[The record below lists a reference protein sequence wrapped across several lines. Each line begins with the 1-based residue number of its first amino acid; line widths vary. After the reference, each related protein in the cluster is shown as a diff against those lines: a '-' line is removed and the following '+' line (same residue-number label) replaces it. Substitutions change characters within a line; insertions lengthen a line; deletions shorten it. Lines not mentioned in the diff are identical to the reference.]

1 MSRHPPIERTRNIG
15 IIAHIDAGKTTISE
29 RFLYY
34 SGSSYKIGEV
44 HDGAAT
50 MDWMPQE
57 QERGITITAAATTF
71 AWREHQVNL
80 IDTPGHVDFTIEVER
95 SLRVLDGAVAVFC
108 GVAGVQPQTETVW
121 RQAERWRVPTIC
133 FVNKL
138 DRIGADYDAV
148 LASIASKLGSLPV
161 SLQLPIGIEKEFRG
175 VIDLLRMQA
184 LLWGGKDL
192 GAEYEI
198 AAIPDEF
205 AGAAAA
211 ARTRLV
217 ETVAEHD
224 EGLLAIYLENA
235 DPPAADILAA
245 LRRLTIARTVTPV
258 LCGSALRNKG
268 VQPLLDAIVD
278 LLPSPVDMPP
288 IEGTNPNSG
297 AIERREPRIGAPLCA
312 LAFKVMTVEDRRLTY
327 FRIYSG
333 RIRSGDTVLNA
344 TRSLEEKVAR
354 LFRMHANKRERIDE
368 AVAGDIV
375 AAAGLKSAGT
385 GDTLSDPSR
394 PLLLE
399 PMRFTNPVIALA
411 VEPTRSADTDK
422 LAQALGKLAGED
434 PTLTVRAD
442 PDTGQN
448 IISGMGELHL
458 EIVLDR
464 LDREFRVPVRSGRP
478 QVIHR
483 ETVSRQIEH
492 EAAFQREV
500 AGQTIR
506 AEVALLIR
514 PLERGAG
521 TRVVFD
527 LRDGTPPEPVRAAI
541 TDGIGDCFGAG
552 MLSGYPMTDL
562 EVVVTRVHFRADDQF
577 VMGFKI
583 AAARAFREATG
594 MAGLILLE
602 PVMLLEVETPEEFT
616 GEIIR
621 DLSTRRGRIEALHP
635 QGAVRLIDALAPLRE
650 LFGYST
656 ALRSLSQGRASFSMH
671 FSRYGEVPAERPTP

>member
-1 MSRHPPIERTRNIG
+1 VSAHHPIARTRNIG
-15 IIAHIDAGKTTISE
+15 IIAHIDAGKTTVSE

-34 SGSSYKIGEV
+34 SGSGHKMGEV

-108 GVAGVQPQTETVW
+108 GVAGVQPQSETVW
-121 RQAERWRVPTIC
+121 RQAQRWRVPTIC

-148 LASIASKLGSLPV
+148 VAAIATRLGSLPV

-175 VIDLLRMQA
+175 VVDLIRMRA
-184 LLWGGKDL
+184 LLWGGEDL
-192 GAEYEI
+192 GAEYAI
-198 AAIPDEF
+198 AAIPADL
-205 AGAAAA
+205 ADAAVA
-211 ARTRLV
+211 ARARLV

-224 EGLLAIYLENA
+224 EGLLAIYLENP
-235 DPPAADILAA
+235 DPPAAELLAA
-245 LRRLTIARTVTPV
+245 LRRLTIARAVTPV

-268 VQPLLDAIVD
+268 VQPLLDAVVD
-278 LLPSPVDMPP
+278 LLPSPAEIPP
-288 IEGTNPNSG
+288 VEGTNPKSG
-297 AIERREPRIGAPLCA
+297 ATERREPRIGAPLCA
-312 LAFKVMTVEDRRLTY
+312 LAFKIMTAEDRRLTY
-327 FRIYSG
+327 FRVYSG
-333 RIRSGDTVLNA
+333 RIRSGDTVLNVS
-344 TRSLEEKVAR
+344 RSVEEKVAR

-385 GDTLSDPSR
+385 GDTLTDPAH

-399 PMRFTNPVIALA
+399 PMRFTSPVIALA
-411 VEPTRSADTDK
+411 VEPRSSADTEK

-434 PTLTVRAD
+434 PTLGVRTD

-464 LDREFRVPVRSGRP
+464 IDREFRVPVRSGRP

-483 ETVSRQIEH
+483 ETISREVEH
-492 EAAFQREV
+492 AAVFQREV
-500 AGQTIR
+500 AGQTMR
-506 AEVALLIR
+506 AEVALLLK
-514 PLERGAG
+514 PLPRGAG
-521 TRVVFD
+521 TRIVFQP
-527 LRDGTPPEPVRAAI
+527 RDAALPEPIVAAI
-541 TDGIGDCFGAG
+541 TEGVGDCFGAG
-552 MLSGYPMTDL
+552 MLSGYPVTDL
-562 EVVVTRVHFRADDQF
+562 EVLVTRVLFRADDPF

-594 MAGLILLE
+594 MAGLLLLE
-602 PVMLLEVETPEEFT
+602 PIMLLEVVTPEEFT

-621 DLSTRRGRIEALHP
+621 DVSARRGRIEAMHQ

-671 FSRYGEVPAERPTP
+671 FSRYGEVPAERPAP

>member
-1 MSRHPPIERTRNIG
+1 MSTHPPIARTRNIG
-15 IIAHIDAGKTTISE
+15 IIAHIDAGKTTVSE

-34 SGSSYKIGEV
+34 SGRSHKMGEV

-71 AWREHQVNL
+71 TWREHQVNL

-148 LASIASKLGSLPV
+148 LAAIATKLGSLPV

-175 VIDLLRMQA
+175 VIDLLRMRA
-184 LLWGGKDL
+184 LFWRGEDL

-198 AAIPDEF
+198 AAIPDEL
-205 AGAAAA
+205 ADAAAA
-211 ARTRLV
+211 ARSRLV

-224 EGLLAIYLENA
+224 EGLLALYLENA
-235 DPPAADILAA
+235 DPPAAEILAA
-245 LRRLTIARTVTPV
+245 VRRLTIARTVTPV

-268 VQPLLDAIVD
+268 VQPLLDAVVD
-278 LLPSPVDMPP
+278 LLPSPAEMPP
-288 IEGTNPNSG
+288 IEGTNPKSG
-297 AIERREPRIGAPLCA
+297 ETERREPRIGAPLCA
-312 LAFKVMTVEDRRLTY
+312 LAFKVMTAEDRRLTY
-327 FRIYSG
+327 LRIYSG
-333 RIRSGDTVLNA
+333 RIRSGDTVLNV
-344 TRSLEEKVAR
+344 TRSQEEKVAR

-375 AAAGLKSAGT
+375 AAAGLKGAGT
-385 GDTLSDPSR
+385 GDTLTDPAH

-399 PMRFTNPVIALA
+399 PMRFTSPVIALA
-411 VEPTRSADTDK
+411 VEPRSSADTDK
-422 LAQALGKLAGED
+422 LAQVLGKLAGED
-434 PTLTVRAD
+434 PTLDVRTD

-464 LDREFRVPVRSGRP
+464 IDREFRVPVRSGRP

-483 ETVSRQIEH
+483 ETISREARH
-492 EAAFQREV
+492 EAVFQREV
-500 AGQTIR
+500 AGQTMR
-506 AEVALLIR
+506 AEVALLLR
-514 PLERGAG
+514 PLDRGAG
-521 TRVVFD
+521 TRIVFELAD
-527 LRDGTPPEPVRAAI
+527 PAPPEPVIAAV
-541 TDGIGDCFGAG
+541 TEGVSDCFGAG
-552 MLSGYPMTDL
+552 MLSGYPVTDL
-562 EVVVTRVHFRADDQF
+562 EVVVTRVHFRADDPF

-594 MAGLILLE
+594 LAGLVLLE
-602 PVMLLEVETPEEFT
+602 PIMLLEVETPEEFT

-621 DLSTRRGRIEALHP
+621 DLSARRGRIEAMQQ
-635 QGAVRLIDALAPLRE
+635 QGTVRLIDALAPLRE

-656 ALRSLSQGRASFSMH
+656 ALRSLTQGRASFSMH

>member
-1 MSRHPPIERTRNIG
+1 MSTHPPIARTRNIG
-15 IIAHIDAGKTTISE
+15 IIAHIDAGKTTVSE

-34 SGSSYKIGEV
+34 SGRSHKIGEV

-121 RQAERWRVPTIC
+121 RQAQRWRVPTIC

-138 DRIGADYDAV
+138 DRIGADYAAV
-148 LASIASKLGSLPV
+148 VAAIETKLGSHPV
-161 SLQLPIGIEKEFRG
+161 SLQLPIGEEKEFAG
-175 VIDLLRMQA
+175 VVDLLGMRA
-184 LLWGGKDL
+184 LLWAGEDL
-192 GAEYEI
+192 GVEVESAPIPAGLLE
-198 AAIPDEF
+198 AAV
-205 AGAAAA
+205 A
-211 ARTRLV
+211 ARARLV
-217 ETVAEHD
+217 EAVAERD
-224 EGLLAIYLENA
+224 EVLLGIYVENPDPSA
-235 DPPAADILAA
+235 DELRAA
-245 LRRLTIARTVTPV
+245 LRRQTIARTLTPV

-268 VQPLLDAIVD
+268 VQPLLDAVVD
-278 LLPSPVDMPP
+278 LLPSPAEMPP
-288 IEGTNPNSG
+288 IEGENPASG
-297 AIERREPRIGAPLCA
+297 AREVREPRIGAPLCA
-312 LAFKVMTVEDRRLTY
+312 LAFKVMTAEDRRLTY
-327 FRIYSG
+327 LRLYSG
-333 RIRSGDTVLNA
+333 RLRAGDTLLNV
-344 TRSLEEKVAR
+344 TRSQEEKVAR
-354 LFRMHANKRERIDE
+354 LFRMHANKRERIEE

-375 AAAGLKSAGT
+375 AAAGLKGAGT
-385 GDTLSDPSR
+385 GDTLTDPAH

-399 PMRFTNPVIALA
+399 PMRFTSPVIALA
-411 VEPTRSADTDK
+411 VEPRSSADSDK
-422 LAQALGKLAGED
+422 LSQVLVKLAGED
-434 PTLTVRAD
+434 PTLAVRTD

-464 LDREFRVPVRSGRP
+464 IDREFRVPVRSGRP

-483 ETVSRQIEH
+483 ETISREVEH
-492 EAAFQREV
+492 AAAFQREIG
-500 AGQTIR
+500 GQTLR
-506 AEVALLIR
+506 AEVGLLIR

-521 TRVVFD
+521 TRI
-527 LRDGTPPEPVRAAI
+527 LIAPGAAAPPEPIAAAI
-541 TDGIGDCFGAG
+541 TEGIADCFGAG

-562 EVVVTRVHFRADDQF
+562 EVVVTRVLFRADDPF
-577 VMGFKI
+577 AMGFKI

-594 MAGLILLE
+594 QAGLLLLE

-621 DLSTRRGRIEALHP
+621 DLSARRGRVEAMHQ
-635 QGAVRLIDALAPLRE
+635 QGALRAIDALAPLRE

-671 FSRYGEVPAERPTP
+671 FSRYGEVPPERPTA

>member
-1 MSRHPPIERTRNIG
+1 MSAHPPLARTRNIG
-15 IIAHIDAGKTTISE
+15 IIAHIDAGKTTVTE

-34 SGSSYKIGEV
+34 SGRSHKIGEV

-138 DRIGADYDAV
+138 DRIGADFDAV
-148 LASIASKLGSLPV
+148 VAAIAAKLGSLPV
-161 SLQLPIGIEKEFRG
+161 CLQLPIGIEKEFRG
-175 VIDLLRMQA
+175 VIDLLGMRA
-184 LLWGGKDL
+184 LLWGGEDL
-192 GAEYEI
+192 GAAYEI
-198 AAIPDEF
+198 AAIPFDL
-205 AGAAAA
+205 ADAAAA
-211 ARTRLV
+211 ARARLV

-224 EGLLAIYLENA
+224 EGLLAIYLENSE
-235 DPPAADILAA
+235 PAAADVLAA

-268 VQPLLDAIVD
+268 VQPLLDAVVD
-278 LLPSPVDMPP
+278 LLPSPGDMPP

-297 AIERREPRIGAPLCA
+297 ATERREPRIGAPLCA

-333 RIRSGDTVLNA
+333 RVRSGDTVLNV
-344 TRSLEEKVAR
+344 TRSEQEKVAR

-375 AAAGLKSAGT
+375 AAAGLKSVGT
-385 GDTLSDPSR
+385 GDTLAAPAQ

-399 PMRFTNPVIALA
+399 PMRFTSPVIALA
-411 VEPTRSADTDK
+411 VEPSRGADTEK
-422 LAQALGKLAGED
+422 LAQVLGKLAGED
-434 PTLTVRAD
+434 PTLGVRTD

-458 EIVLDR
+458 EVVLDR
-464 LDREFRVPVRSGRP
+464 IDREFRVPVRSGRP

-483 ETVSRQIEH
+483 ETISRQVEH

-500 AGQTIR
+500 AGQTLR

-521 TRVVFD
+521 TRIVFAERGD
-527 LRDGTPPEPVRAAI
+527 ALPEAVGAAI
-541 TDGIGDCFGAG
+541 AEGVGDCFGAG

-562 EVVVTRVHFRADDQF
+562 EVVVTRVHFRAEDPF

-594 MAGLILLE
+594 MAGLVLLE

-621 DLSTRRGRIEALHP
+621 DLSTRRGRIEAMQQ
-635 QGAVRLIDALAPLRE
+635 QGSVRLISALAPLRE

-671 FSRYGEVPAERPTP
+671 FSRYGEVPAERSTP

>member
-1 MSRHPPIERTRNIG
+1 MSTHPPVARTRNIG
-15 IIAHIDAGKTTISE
+15 IIAHIDAGKTTVSE

-34 SGSSYKIGEV
+34 SGRSHKIGEV

-148 LASIASKLGSLPV
+148 VAAIATKLGSLPV
-161 SLQLPIGIEKEFRG
+161 PLQLPIGIEKEFRG
-175 VIDLLRMQA
+175 VIDLLRMRA
-184 LLWGGKDL
+184 LLWGGEDL

-198 AAIPDEF
+198 AAIPDEL

-211 ARTRLV
+211 ARARLV

-224 EGLLAIYLENA
+224 EGLLAIYLENP
-235 DPPAADILAA
+235 DPPAAEVLAA

-268 VQPLLDAIVD
+268 VQPLLDAVVD
-278 LLPSPVDMPP
+278 LLPSPADMPP

-297 AIERREPRIGAPLCA
+297 ATERREPKIGAPLCA

-333 RIRSGDTVLNA
+333 RIRAGDTVLNA
-344 TRSLEEKVAR
+344 TRSEEEKVAR

-385 GDTLSDPSR
+385 GDTLTDPAQ

-399 PMRFTNPVIALA
+399 PMRFTTPVIALA
-411 VEPTRSADTDK
+411 VEPRSSADTEK

-434 PTLTVRAD
+434 PTLGVRTD

-464 LDREFRVPVRSGRP
+464 IDREFRVPVRSGRP

-483 ETVSRQIEH
+483 ETISREVEH
-492 EAAFQREV
+492 EAVFQREV
-500 AGQTIR
+500 AGQTMR

-514 PLERGAG
+514 PLDRGAG
-521 TRVVFD
+521 TRIVF
-527 LRDGTPPEPVRAAI
+527 EQ
-541 TDGIGDCFGAG
+541 
-552 MLSGYPMTDL
+552 
-562 EVVVTRVHFRADDQF
+562 RAD
-577 VMGFKI
+577 
-583 AAARAFREATG
+583 RPPRTG
-594 MAGLILLE
+594 Q
-602 PVMLLEVETPEEFT
+602 
-616 GEIIR
+616 
-621 DLSTRRGRIEALHP
+621 RGDHR
-635 QGAVRLIDALAPLRE
+635 GCR
-650 LFGYST
+650 
-656 ALRSLSQGRASFSMH
+656 
-671 FSRYGEVPAERPTP
+671 

>member
-1 MSRHPPIERTRNIG
+1 MSQHPPIARTRNIG
-15 IIAHIDAGKTTISE
+15 IIAHIDAGKTTVSE
-29 RFLYY
+29 RFLFY
-34 SGSSYKIGEV
+34 SGRSHKIGEV

-95 SLRVLDGAVAVFC
+95 SLRVLDGAIAVFC

-121 RQAERWRVPTIC
+121 RQAQRWRVPIVC

-148 LASIASKLGSLPV
+148 VAAIAERLGSVPV

-175 VIDLLRMQA
+175 VVDLLRMRA
-184 LLWGGKDL
+184 LLWGSEDL
-192 GAEYEI
+192 GAEVEI
-198 AAIPDEF
+198 AAIPAEL
-205 AGAAAA
+205 AAPAAA
-211 ARTRLV
+211 ARARLV

-224 EGLLAIYLENA
+224 EGLLAIYLENP
-235 DPPAADILAA
+235 DPNAEEILAA
-245 LRRLTIARTVTPV
+245 VRRLTIARAITPV

-268 VQPLLDAIVD
+268 VQPLLDAVVD
-278 LLPSPVDMPP
+278 LLPSPADVPP
-288 IEGTNPNSG
+288 VEGTNPGTG
-297 AIERREPRIGAPLCA
+297 AIEHREPRIGAPLCA
-312 LAFKVMTVEDRRLTY
+312 LAFKVMTAEDRRLTY
-327 FRIYSG
+327 LRIYSG
-333 RIRSGDTVLNA
+333 RLRAGESVLNT
-344 TRSLEEKVAR
+344 TRSQQEKVAR
-354 LFRMHANKRERIDE
+354 IFRMHANKRERIDE

-385 GDTLSDPSR
+385 GDTLTDPAR

-411 VEPTRSADTDK
+411 VEPRSGADTDK

-434 PTLTVRAD
+434 PTLGVRTD

-464 LDREFRVPVRSGRP
+464 IDREFRVPVRSGRP

-483 ETVSRQIEH
+483 ETISRAIEH
-492 EAAFQREV
+492 EAAFQREI
-500 AGQTIR
+500 AGQTMR
-506 AEVALLIR
+506 AEVALSIR

-521 TRVVFD
+521 TRVVFEPRAAP
-527 LRDGTPPEPVRAAI
+527 LPEPVSTAI
-541 TDGIGDCFGAG
+541 TEGVTDCFGAG
-552 MLSGYPMTDL
+552 MLSGYPVTDL
-562 EVVVTRVHFRADDQF
+562 EVIVTRVLFRADDPF

-594 MAGLILLE
+594 MAGLIRLE
-602 PVMLLEVETPEEFT
+602 PIMLLEVETPEEYT

-621 DLSTRRGRIEALHP
+621 DLSARRGRIEAMHQ
-635 QGAVRLIDALAPLRE
+635 QGTIRLIDALAPLRE

-671 FSRYGEVPAERPTP
+671 FSRYGEVPPERPNP